1 MPDLLSHFVYFYI
14 DVLNGKSQG
23 GDDLSSSSCQDS
35 SFSSTSADPA
45 RLTPDPCATACT
57 FRVFVKDHREKKNRI
72 GESCFL
78 KREIILSYFC

>member
-35 SFSSTSADPA
+35 SFSSTSAAHA

-57 FRVFVKDHREKKNRI
+57 FRVFVKDHREKKTGLENHV
-72 GESCFL
+72 F
-78 KREIILSYFC
+78 